1 MEMSEIKKRILD
13 EVRDKGIKEFEIY
26 ISSNRSLS
34 IESKGGE
41 VDSFEVSE
49 TTGASLRV
57 FDNGRQGFSFC
68 TDFGNEAIRR
78 MVGDAGLSSQHT
90 TSDEFRVL
98 PEPSA
103 SIPSV
108 SVFDGKMKEVPE
120 EEKIERARVLE
131 SAALSFDKRMKRV
144 RKAAYSETEYEAAI
158 LNSKGVDVAHS
169 GTYCSAS
176 ISALAEEGAESEMGS
191 DYDFSRFYDGLDV
204 ELVGRRAAE
213 NAIMLLGGKRIKTIK
228 CPVVFENSVASDFL
242 GVLAASFIADSVQKG
257 KSLLAGKVGTTIAS
271 HILNVSDDGL
281 FPGGIGTAPVDGEGV
296 ARQKTSLIEGGILKG
311 YLYDTYSAVKGRVRS
326 TGNAVRPGIKAPPSC
341 GLTNLYIEKGGF
353 SKDDLLN
360 KAGSG
365 LLVTEVM
372 GMHTANPVSGDFSV
386 GAAGIWIEN
395 GKKAYPVKGVAIAG
409 SIIDILKSVA
419 AIGSDLRFFGKIGA
433 PSLLVSELTV
443 SGD

>member
-1 MEMSEIKKRILD
+1 MEINNIKKLVLD
-13 EVRDKGIKEFEIY
+13 EVKSKGIKEFEIY
-26 ISSNRSLS
+26 ISSNSSLS

-49 TTGASLRV
+49 TIGASLRV
-57 FDNGRQGFSFC
+57 FNGGRQGFSFC
-68 TDFGNEAIRR
+68 TDFSNEAIRR

-98 PEPSA
+98 PEPS
-103 SIPSV
+103 PSAPLV
-108 SVFDGKMKEVPE
+108 SAFDGKMKGVPE
-120 EEKIERARVLE
+120 EEKIERARALE

-144 RKAAYSETEYEAAI
+144 RKAAYSETEYEVSI
-158 LNSKGVDVAHS
+158 LNSKGVDVAHR

-176 ISALAEEGAESEMGS
+176 ISALAEEGSESEMGS

-213 NAIMLLGGKRIKTIK
+213 NAVQCLGGKRIKTVK
-228 CPVVFENSVASDFL
+228 CPVVFENSVSSDFL
-242 GVLAASFIADSVQKG
+242 GVLASSFIADSVQKG
-257 KSLLAGKVGTTIAS
+257 KSLLAGKVGLSIGS
-271 HILNVSDDGL
+271 DILNVLDDGL

-296 ARQKTSLIEGGILKG
+296 PRQRTSLIQGGILRG
-311 YLYDTYSAVKGRVRS
+311 YLYDTYTARKDRVRS
-326 TGNAVRPGIKAPPSC
+326 TGNAVRPGIKAPPAA

-353 SKDDLLN
+353 SKDALLS

-365 LLVTEVM
+365 LFITEVM

-409 SIIDILKSVA
+409 NIIDILKSVA
-419 AIGSDLRFFGKIGA
+419 AVGSDLRFFGKIGA
-433 PSLLVSELTV
+433 PSLLISELTV
-443 SGD
+443 SGE